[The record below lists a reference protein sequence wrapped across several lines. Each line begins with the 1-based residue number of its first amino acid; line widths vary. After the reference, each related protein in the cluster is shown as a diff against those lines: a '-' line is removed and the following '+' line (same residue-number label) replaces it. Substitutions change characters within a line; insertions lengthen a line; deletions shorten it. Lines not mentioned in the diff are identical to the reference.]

1 MFSAMYCP
9 ASRRGKFRPSLLA
22 DTLSVPS
29 WGKYYGKIWIL
40 PTAEIKSRIY
50 GVPGYPV
57 GVTVGL
63 TFYLLR
69 KDR

>member
-9 ASRRGKFRPSLLA
+9 ASSLGEIPPIALGGH
-22 DTLSVPS
+22 TRVPS
-29 WGKYYGKIWIL
+29 WGKYYGKIWIS
-40 PTAEIKSRIY
+40 PTPETKPRIY
-50 GVPGYPV
+50 GAPVYPV

>member
-9 ASRRGKFRPSLLA
+9 ASSLGEIPPIALGGH
-22 DTLSVPS
+22 TSVPS
-29 WGKYYGKIWIL
+29 WGKYSGKIWIL
-40 PTAEIKSRIY
+40 PTAETKPRIY
-50 GVPGYPV
+50 GAPGYPV